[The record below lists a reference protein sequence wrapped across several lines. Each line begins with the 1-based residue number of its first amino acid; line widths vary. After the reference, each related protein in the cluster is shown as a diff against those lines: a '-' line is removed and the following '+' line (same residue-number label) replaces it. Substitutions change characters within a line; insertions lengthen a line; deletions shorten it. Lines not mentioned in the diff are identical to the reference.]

1 LIQEVYRKQRNA
13 HNRLRKAVILVVT
26 SNTRLRQDEVF
37 ATLNCTSNKTSIRIL
52 KTTKTGGERLSVI
65 KRYAK
70 EHGIQKKQG
79 DKIYLYDEGRWL
91 N

>member
-13 HNRLRKAVILVVT
+13 HNRPRKAVILVVT

-52 KTTKTGGERLSVI
+52 KTTKTGGSDLVLLNAMQKNMGFKKSKAI
-65 KRYAK
+65 KYIYTMK
-70 EHGIQKKQG
+70 EGG
-79 DKIYLYDEGRWL
+79 
-91 N
+91 